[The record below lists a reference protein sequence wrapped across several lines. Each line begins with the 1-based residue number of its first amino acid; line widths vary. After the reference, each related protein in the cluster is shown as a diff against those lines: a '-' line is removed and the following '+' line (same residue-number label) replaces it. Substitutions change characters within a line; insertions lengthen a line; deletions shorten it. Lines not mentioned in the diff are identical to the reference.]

1 MHINWIRL
9 FEPVA
14 QGFALGVIAM
24 ILHECGH
31 LAAAA
36 AVGVRVKRV
45 GVQWN
50 KGFFTVRE
58 TGTVHQN
65 LLIALAGPFVN
76 LLLVGIEPW
85 FPLFSLANV
94 CCVLANMVPISGSD
108 GFRVP
113 ECWRHIREGKVVN

>member
-9 FEPVA
+9 FEPVLV
-14 QGFALGVIAM
+14 GFGLGIIAM

-45 GVQWN
+45 GIQWN

-58 TGTVHQN
+58 KGTVHQN

-76 LLLVGIEPW
+76 LLLVGIG
-85 FPLFSLANV
+85 A
-94 CCVLANMVPISGSD
+94 MVPALQPGQCLLRT
-108 GFRVP
+108 G
-113 ECWRHIREGKVVN
+113 